1 MKLIDVSDVEASDTN
16 ISGREIILA
25 EQLTVESLATFMFIA
40 NWKKL

>member
-1 MKLIDVSDVEASDTN
+1 MKVIDDSDVEASDTN

-40 NWKKL
+40 N